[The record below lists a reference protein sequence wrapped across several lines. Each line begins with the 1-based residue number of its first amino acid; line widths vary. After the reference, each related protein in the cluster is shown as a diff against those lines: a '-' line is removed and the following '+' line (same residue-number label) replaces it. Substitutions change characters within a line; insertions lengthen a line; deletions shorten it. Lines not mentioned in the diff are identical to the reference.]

1 MRSNRSKESVC
12 VNRILERFAAAK
24 KDGAASV
31 TIHSNALGDGGIV
44 GCELFPKTTTAE
56 AILAIMSIF

>member
-1 MRSNRSKESVC
+1 MRSSRSKESVC
-12 VNRILERFAAAK
+12 A
-24 KDGAASV
+24 
-31 TIHSNALGDGGIV
+31 IHSNALGDGGIV